1 MSVSGNATIA
11 RKKTLR
17 CKLTLCNRLAHSTQ
31 LTHRRDLIRTHV
43 SAALRK
49 RSVGSH
55 ISKATPSLNKATGA
69 ADGRL
74 RFRETR
80 PEVPQ
85 IDRRSRPVSRSQ
97 HRATICQST
106 QQAVQQGIQ
115 RAVQQGKQRAVQQGI
130 QRAVQQGIQQGHRRG
145 FDLSEWITQAVY

>member
-80 PEVPQ
+80 PKYHRSTGAADQSHVPNTGQ
-85 IDRRSRPVSRSQ
+85 QSVKAPNKPSSKASNEPSSKASNEPSSKASNELFSKASNK
-97 HRATICQST
+97 ATGGVLI
-106 QQAVQQGIQ
+106 
-115 RAVQQGKQRAVQQGI
+115 
-130 QRAVQQGIQQGHRRG
+130 
-145 FDLSEWITQAVY
+145 